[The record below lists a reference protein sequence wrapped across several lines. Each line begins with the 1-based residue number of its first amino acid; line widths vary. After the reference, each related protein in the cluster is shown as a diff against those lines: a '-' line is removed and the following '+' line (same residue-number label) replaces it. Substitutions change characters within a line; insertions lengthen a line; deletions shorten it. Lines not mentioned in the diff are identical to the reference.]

1 LVAPVRTYSAP
12 PVAGSF
18 IATVA
23 ASSSCRTYAHTHRT
37 KPNLGRACASLAG
50 AKPDAYG
57 SCTARRAERGSAERL
72 KDRLAIL
79 IGQGAG
85 RDSSSCAR
93 TACTDASASFCGRW
107 WGILRGELSR
117 ARNPGTAW
125 RKAPCSEPCAGC
137 PCSPD
142 SPRSSVYRAGWR
154 PGSFTKTREGPALA
168 RGPDYG

>member
-18 IATVA
+18 IATAA

-72 KDRLAIL
+72 KDRLAL
-79 IGQGAG
+79 
-85 RDSSSCAR
+85 D
-93 TACTDASASFCGRW
+93 
-107 WGILRGELSR
+107 R
-117 ARNPGTAW
+117 AR
-125 RKAPCSEPCAGC
+125 R
-137 PCSPD
+137 
-142 SPRSSVYRAGWR
+142 RAGLIKRVSGSKPLQVRREGKRLLAALR
-154 PGSFTKTREGPALA
+154 PGDLVITSKLDRMFRSGA
-168 RGPDYG
+168 RRPRCP